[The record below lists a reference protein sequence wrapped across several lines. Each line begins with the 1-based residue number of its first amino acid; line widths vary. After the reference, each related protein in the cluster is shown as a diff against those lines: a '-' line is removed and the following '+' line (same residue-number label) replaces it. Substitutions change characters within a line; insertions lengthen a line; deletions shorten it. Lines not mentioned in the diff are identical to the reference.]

1 MDYKENLKYQYFFK
15 LVDAMS
21 ERLYESLMDRMTA
34 LAGSLVD
41 MKSLIENQRVT
52 KDHLVRQFASMQTP
66 LTAVLDQ
73 IRDVERLMESQ
84 SIS

>member
-1 MDYKENLKYQYFFK
+1 
-15 LVDAMS
+15 
-21 ERLYESLMDRMTA
+21 
-34 LAGSLVD
+34 

-73 IRDVERLMESQ
+73 IRDVETLMESQ